1 MEFVEIFAGERARE
15 FDSAIRSR
23 IPGYEAILQ
32 LATGAIASRRRSGS
46 VLSVGC
52 GTGQDVLQ
60 LARDPAY
67 RVTAIDPSPDMVAI
81 ASARFRELGI
91 EGVDLRCCSV
101 SDLPDEPRYDAALL
115 CFVLHFMPD
124 DGSKDRLLA
133 QIARRLVPGGALV
146 LTDFA
151 RTEAFAED
159 LSTLAAYLERSTPMA
174 PVARESYLARI
185 RDRLHLLPA
194 GEYPE
199 RARRAGFARI
209 RPLHA
214 SLHVHGWIMER

>member
-1 MEFVEIFAGERARE
+1 MEFVEIFAGGRARE
-15 FDSAIRSR
+15 FDSAIRWR
-23 IPGYEAILQ
+23 IPGYETILQ
-32 LATGAIASRRRSGS
+32 LATAAITRRRRSGS

-81 ASARFRELGI
+81 AAARFRELGI
-91 EGVDLRCCSV
+91 EGVDLRCCSI
-101 SDLPDEPRYDAALL
+101 SDLPDEPRWDAALL

-124 DGSKDRLLA
+124 DGSKDRLLE

-151 RTEAFAED
+151 RTERFADD
-159 LSTLAAYLERSTPMA
+159 LSTLAAYLERSSPLA
-174 PVARESYLARI
+174 PAAREEYLARI
-185 RDRLHLLPA
+185 RERLHLIPA
-194 GEYPE
+194 SEYEE
-199 RARRAGFARI
+199 RARRAGFGRI
-209 RPLHA
+209 HRLYA
-214 SLHVHGWIMER
+214 SLHVHGWVLER